1 MDCKQGCMQI
11 AFHLLEVPNIINER
25 YSAQV
30 SPTKLDF
37 VPNLVEVRNERPRLG
52 RVSLLN
58 QTTTR
63 GLESRTPCLCR

>member
-37 VPNLVEVRNERPRLG
+37 VPNLVEVRNERPD
-52 RVSLLN
+52 
-58 QTTTR
+58 
-63 GLESRTPCLCR
+63 